1 MGANP
6 GTGADVWLTYLYGL
20 IGAVAFIVALL
31 LSVVLHEAGHL
42 LTAKRFGMKASQFF
56 AGFGATL
63 WSTRRGE
70 TEYGVKAIPL
80 GGFVKI
86 VGYTPLEKVDPA
98 DEPRAFYRQPAL
110 RRAVVIV
117 AGVVMN
123 LVLTFLLLIGLAA
136 GVGIPSDSAAT
147 TVVRRV
153 SPCVSAADVCTA
165 RDPVS
170 PSKKAGLRPRD
181 RVVSF
186 GGRPVGD
193 WNQLS
198 AAIRAAK
205 PGTTVPV
212 VVQRHGATLT
222 LPATVADLGGS
233 GYFGLEPIA
242 STRRLGP
249 VRSVRFAGRFMGDM
263 TVTIGK
269 VVADIPHAIP
279 KLFGHD
285 RASTP
290 GGQAGS
296 IVGGAEASGQVF
308 SSSDTWRDKFTS
320 FILLIASLNL
330 FVALLNLVPLLPLD
344 GGHLAVVVYE
354 RLKALVF
361 RLRGRPDP
369 GPVDMTKLM
378 PLTYVAVTV
387 LVGLGVLLILADVLN
402 PIKVPQ

>member
-1 MGANP
+1 MGADKS
-6 GTGADVWLTYLYGL
+6 TGADVWLTSLYGL
-20 IGAVAFIVALL
+20 LGAIAFIVALL

-42 LTAKRFGMKASQFF
+42 LTAKRFGMKATQFF

-86 VGYTPLEKVDPA
+86 VGYTSLERIAPA
-98 DEPRAFYRQPAL
+98 DEPRAFYRQPAV

-117 AGVVMN
+117 AGVVTN
-123 LVLTFLLLIGLAA
+123 LVLAFLLLVVLAA
-136 GVGIPSDSAAT
+136 GIGIPSDSAT

-153 SPCVSAADVCTA
+153 SPCVTSGDVCTT

-170 PSKKAGLRPRD
+170 PSKNAGLRPRD
-181 RVVSF
+181 RVLSWA
-186 GGRPVGD
+186 GHPVRD
-193 WNQLS
+193 WKELS
-198 AAIRAAK
+198 AAIRDTQ
-205 PGTTVPV
+205 PGLTVPIV
-212 VVQRHGATLT
+212 VERHGTPLTLT
-222 LPATVADLGGS
+222 ATVANLGGG
-233 GYFGLEPIA
+233 GYFGVEPVQR
-242 STRRLGP
+242 THRLGA
-249 VRSVRFAGRFMGDM
+249 VSAVGWAGRFMGDM
-263 TVTIGK
+263 TVSTAR

-296 IVGGAEASGQVF
+296 VVGGAEASGQVF

-330 FVALLNLVPLLPLD
+330 FVGLLNLVPLLPLD
-344 GGHLAVVVYE
+344 GGHLAVVGYE
-354 RLKALVF
+354 RLKVLVF
-361 RLRGRPDP
+361 RISGRPEP
-369 GPVDMTKLM
+369 GPVDVTKIL

-402 PIKVPQ
+402 PLKVPQ

>member
-1 MGANP
+1 
-6 GTGADVWLTYLYGL
+6 LTHLYGL
-20 IGAVAFIVALL
+20 LGVVAFIVALL

-56 AGFGATL
+56 AGFGTTL
-63 WSTRRGE
+63 WSRQRGE
-70 TEYGVKAIPL
+70 TEYGIKAIPL

-110 RRAVVIV
+110 RRATVIG

-123 LVLTFLLLIGLAA
+123 LLLAFLLLVALAGVIGL
-136 GVGIPSDSAAT
+136 PSGGAAT

-153 SPCVSAADVCTA
+153 SPCVSAAETCTT

-170 PSKKAGLRPRD
+170 PSKQAGLRARD
-181 RVVSF
+181 RIVSF
-186 GGRPVGD
+186 AGRPVRD
-193 WNQLS
+193 WDQLS
-198 AAIRAAK
+198 AAIRDTR
-205 PGTTVPV
+205 PGSPVTV
-212 VVQRHGATLT
+212 VVERDGRRLS
-222 LPATVADLGGS
+222 LPTTVADLGGR
-233 GYFGLEPIA
+233 GYFGVEPVA
-242 STRRLGP
+242 RTRRLGP
-249 VRSVRFAGRFMGDM
+249 LASVRFAGRFMGDM
-263 TVTIGK
+263 TVSIAG
-269 VVADIPHAIP
+269 VVVDIPHAIP

-308 SSSDTWRDKFTS
+308 SSSDTWRDKITS
-320 FILLIASLNL
+320 FLLLIASLNL
-330 FVALLNLVPLLPLD
+330 FVGLLNLVPLLPLD
-344 GGHLAVVVYE
+344 GGHLAVVCYE
-354 RLKALVF
+354 RIKAMVF
-361 RLRGRPDP
+361 RLRGRPEP

-378 PLTYVAVTV
+378 PLTYVAVTL
-387 LVGLGVLLILADVLN
+387 LVGLGVLLILADVFN

>member
-1 MGANP
+1 
-6 GTGADVWLTYLYGL
+6 LTHLYGL
-20 IGAVAFIVALL
+20 LGVVAFIVALL

-56 AGFGATL
+56 AGFGTTL
-63 WSTRRGE
+63 WSRQRGE
-70 TEYGVKAIPL
+70 TEYGIKAIPL

-110 RRAVVIV
+110 RRATVIG

-123 LVLTFLLLIGLAA
+123 LLLAFLLLVALAGVIGL
-136 GVGIPSDSAAT
+136 PSGGAAT

-153 SPCVSAADVCTA
+153 SPCVSAAETCTT

-170 PSKKAGLRPRD
+170 PSKQAGLRARD
-181 RVVSF
+181 RIVSF
-186 GGRPVGD
+186 AGRPVRD
-193 WNQLS
+193 WDQLS
-198 AAIRAAK
+198 AAIRDTR
-205 PGTTVPV
+205 PGSPVTV
-212 VVQRHGATLT
+212 VVERDGRRLS
-222 LPATVADLGGS
+222 LPTTVADLGGR
-233 GYFGLEPIA
+233 GYFGVEPVA
-242 STRRLGP
+242 RTRRLGP
-249 VRSVRFAGRFMGDM
+249 LASVRFAGRFMGDM
-263 TVTIGK
+263 TVSIAG
-269 VVADIPHAIP
+269 VVVDIPHAIP

-308 SSSDTWRDKFTS
+308 SSSDTWRDKITS
-320 FILLIASLNL
+320 FLLLIASLNL
-330 FVALLNLVPLLPLD
+330 FVGLLNLVPLLPLD
-344 GGHLAVVVYE
+344 GGHLAVVCYE
-354 RLKALVF
+354 RIKAMVF
-361 RLRGRPDP
+361 RLCGRPEP

-378 PLTYVAVTV
+378 PLTYVAVTL
-387 LVGLGVLLILADVLN
+387 LVGLGVLLILADVFN

>member
-1 MGANP
+1 M
-6 GTGADVWLTYLYGL
+6 TDLYGL
-20 IGAVAFIVALL
+20 LGAIAFIVALL

-42 LTAKRFGMKASQFF
+42 LTAKHFGMKASQFF
-56 AGFGATL
+56 AGFGTTL

-70 TEYGVKAIPL
+70 TEYGIKAIPL

-98 DEPRAFYRQPAL
+98 DEPRAFYRQPAH
-110 RRAVVIV
+110 RRAAVIV

-123 LVLTFLLLIGLAA
+123 VLLAFLLLIGLAA
-136 GVGIPSDSAAT
+136 GVGIPSNGAAT

-153 SPCVSAADVCTA
+153 SPCVTAADTCTP

-181 RVVSF
+181 RVVAF
-186 GGRPVGD
+186 GGHRVRD
-193 WNQLS
+193 WSQLS
-198 AAIRAAK
+198 AAIRAAR

-212 VVQRHGATLT
+212 TVERHGSRVT
-222 LPATVADLGGS
+222 LPVTVANLAGR
-233 GYFGLEPIA
+233 GYFGLEPVA
-242 STRRLGP
+242 RTERLGP
-249 VRSVRFAGRFMGDM
+249 IASVRFAGRFMDGL
-263 TVTIGK
+263 TRSIVG
-269 VVADIPHAIP
+269 VVVDIPHAIP
-279 KLFGHD
+279 KLFGDD

-308 SSSDTWRDKFTS
+308 SSRDTWRDKLTS

-330 FVALLNLVPLLPLD
+330 FVGLLNLVPLLPLD
-344 GGHLAVVVYE
+344 GGHLAVVCYE
-354 RLKALVF
+354 RIKALVF
-361 RLRGRPDP
+361 RARGRPDP

-387 LVGLGVLLILADVLN
+387 LIGLGVLLILADVIN
-402 PIKVPQ
+402 PLKVPQ